1 MNVHCY
7 HRTDLAHGDVAR
19 VQATAVKTSAHSP
32 VLRSPPSP
40 HPKVCILPDHMP
52 PVPLLPAMP
61 TAYLTELAP
70 WPGPA
75 A

>member
-1 MNVHCY
+1 MNVVHCF
-7 HRTDLAHGDVAR
+7 RRMDLVHEDVAG
-19 VQATAVKTSAHSP
+19 VQATAVQTSADSP

-40 HPKVCILPDHMP
+40 HPKVCILPDHQFLRFLRCP
-52 PVPLLPAMP
+52 QPH
-61 TAYLTELAP
+61 LTELAP